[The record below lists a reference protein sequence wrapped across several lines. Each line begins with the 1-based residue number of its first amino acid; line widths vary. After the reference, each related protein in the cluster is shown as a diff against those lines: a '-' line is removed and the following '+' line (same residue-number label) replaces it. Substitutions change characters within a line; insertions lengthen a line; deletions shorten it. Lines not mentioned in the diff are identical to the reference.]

1 MAMANAE
8 LVNGAVPI
16 STYFVHLSTSLYWR
30 SNNCWIKARRTYSR
44 LHLFTTRLNCRE
56 PIGSR
61 PCSVHCPDYI
71 TTRST
76 PSDSLNAADVYA
88 PWCHLV
94 FRHAS
99 VMTAV
104 VIGGYLKSGD
114 SRFSWGICWNVSRP
128 GRNTVASDAWPSF
141 KARRRWIGAK
151 SLVCTPGF
159 RHEACHLQ
167 LQSRVQNIISGL
179 HMKQCAIHPF
189 LQKQVTRSITVCG

>member
-1 MAMANAE
+1 MTGNSESFAPAE
-8 LVNGAVPI
+8 
-16 STYFVHLSTSLYWR
+16 WR
-30 SNNCWIKARRTYSR
+30 RKCTGTYSR

-61 PCSVHCPDYI
+61 PCSVHCPDYT

-76 PSDSLNAADVYA
+76 PSDSLNAAGVYA

-104 VIGGYLKSGD
+104 VIGWYLKSGD

-141 KARRRWIGAK
+141 KARRRWIGAN
-151 SLVCTPGF
+151 SLVCTPGISL
-159 RHEACHLQ
+159 RGCVNSYGITKTQ
-167 LQSRVQNIISGL
+167 QSRSWNTHKYI
-179 HMKQCAIHPF
+179 
-189 LQKQVTRSITVCG
+189 